1 MDTVW
6 LSIASFQRSH
16 LVIKMSYGSSQ
27 KVQKVM
33 VQPIN
38 LIFRY
43 LQNRTR
49 VSVWLYENVNTRCR
63 KFKPPG
69 KILVLGSRVTSPG
82 LTSTWTWCWTTPPR
96 CTPSGTRRSS
106 WAGSCWRATTL
117 LWSKPKMPRLIRSMS
132 FQECNCTTR
141 LYVCVLVLQV
151 FVCMDHKMK
160 KSC

>member
-1 MDTVW
+1 MGDKYTSVVMEIVR
-6 LSIASFQRSH
+6 LSIAPFQRSH
-16 LVIKMSYGSSQ
+16 LIIKMSYGSSQ

-69 KILVLGSRVTSPG
+69 KILVLGLRVTSLG
-82 LTSTWTWCWTTPPR
+82 LTST
-96 CTPSGTRRSS
+96 
-106 WAGSCWRATTL
+106 
-117 LWSKPKMPRLIRSMS
+117 
-132 FQECNCTTR
+132 
-141 LYVCVLVLQV
+141 
-151 FVCMDHKMK
+151 
-160 KSC
+160 